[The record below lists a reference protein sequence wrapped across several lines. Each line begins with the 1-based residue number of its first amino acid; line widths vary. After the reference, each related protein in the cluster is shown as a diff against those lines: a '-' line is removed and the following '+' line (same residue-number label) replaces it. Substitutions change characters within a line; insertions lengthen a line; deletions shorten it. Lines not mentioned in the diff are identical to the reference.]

1 MNFFVCL
8 NQKNSCPCAKFF
20 FALIFFSTRKA
31 MPQIIKKQKGRL
43 ALDYAAEFP
52 VVRDIRQLKNRFGG
66 EYQTKK

>member
-1 MNFFVCL
+1 
-8 NQKNSCPCAKFF
+8 
-20 FALIFFSTRKA
+20 